1 MASPIT
7 AKAFVEAYLNVHR
20 SNGTITELADAL
32 NRSEDQV
39 RAKKNSL
46 SAQLKARG
54 VSLPP
59 LKRKERDGS
68 AYDEATNMVA
78 AYMQQIATESVDTD
92 TDS

>member
-7 AKAFVEAYLNVHR
+7 AKAFVEAYLNVPQ
-20 SNGTITELADAL
+20 SKGTITELADAL

>member
-7 AKAFVEAYLNVHR
+7 AKAFVEAYLNVHQ